1 MSKIMENK
9 NVNIA
14 IVVSHPI
21 QHFCPQYISL
31 SKFPNA
37 NVKVFFASMLGYKRY
52 FDANFG
58 NEIVWNNLRI
68 EEFKHVFVNG
78 DQVLDC
84 NKNLEA
90 PNLKNELE
98 AFQPDAII
106 TYGYFQKF
114 QRACHQF
121 ANSKAIPLVYIT
133 DAENRQ
139 HRKWFKNFAK
149 FFALRWYFKK
159 IDYFFTVGNANEDYY
174 KLYGVNPKSFIRMH
188 YPIDIEV
195 YAKVFEEKE
204 FHRKTIRQ
212 KLGIPQDMFVI
223 TVVGKLVEWKN
234 QSHLIDLLANLES
247 KGKKAH
253 VIILGSGSTLEELKV
268 QVVTLK
274 SNMVHFAGFV
284 DPIDLP
290 KYYTASDLY
299 LHPARIE
306 PHSLAISEAIFMGLP
321 VVLSDRCGSYGE
333 NDDVQEGKNGFVYA
347 FGNIEEMS
355 NKVIK
360 LMEDKE
366 LYKRFSDYS
375 VKISRVFQKR
385 AHGECLADL
394 IKRIK

>member
-1 MSKIMENK
+1 MK
-9 NVNIA
+9 NNNLNIA

-52 FDANFG
+52 FDENFG

-68 EEFKHVFVNG
+68 DEFKHVFMNEDKVLPG
-78 DQVLDC
+78 D
-84 NKNLEA
+84 KNLEA
-90 PNLKNELE
+90 PTLEYELE

-114 QRACHQF
+114 QRACHKW
-121 ANSKAIPLVYIT
+121 ANSKGVPLVYIT

-139 HRKWFKNFAK
+139 HREWYKNFVK

-195 YAKVFEEKE
+195 YNKIFEEKE
-204 FHRKTIRQ
+204 FHRKTIRE
-212 KLGIPQDMFVI
+212 KFGIPQDTFVI
-223 TVVGKLVEWKN
+223 SVVGKLVEWKN
-234 QSHLIDLLANLES
+234 QSHLIDLLDNLES

-253 VIILGSGSTLEELKV
+253 VIILGTGTTLEELK
-268 QVVTLK
+268 TKAAKLK
-274 SNMVHFAGFV
+274 SNVVHFAGFV

-290 KYYTASDLY
+290 KYYAASDLY

-321 VVLSDRCGSYGE
+321 VVLSDKCGSYGE
-333 NDDVQEGKNGFVYA
+333 NDDVQEGKNGYVYP

-355 NKVIK
+355 TKVTK
-360 LMEDKE
+360 LMEEKV
-366 LYKRFSDYS
+366 LHKKFSNYS

-385 AHGECLADL
+385 AHSKCLEDL

>member
-1 MSKIMENK
+1 MK
-9 NVNIA
+9 NNNLNIA

-31 SKFPNA
+31 SQFPNA
-37 NVKVFFASMLGYKRY
+37 NVKVFFASMLGYKSY

-68 EEFKHVFVNG
+68 DEFKHVFMNG
-78 DQVLDC
+78 DQVLDSD
-84 NKNLEA
+84 KNLES
-90 PNLKNELE
+90 PTLEFELD

-114 QRACHQF
+114 QRACHKF

-139 HRKWFKNFAK
+139 HRKWYKKLAK
-149 FFALRWYFKK
+149 FFGLRWYFKK
-159 IDYFFTVGNANEDYY
+159 IDYFFTVGNANEAYY

-188 YPIDIEV
+188 YPIDIDV
-195 YAKVFEEKE
+195 YSEIFDKKE
-204 FHRKTIRQ
+204 FHRSSIRE
-212 KLGIPQDMFVI
+212 KLGIPKETFVI
-223 TVVGKLVEWKN
+223 IVVGKLVEWKN
-234 QSHLIDLLANLES
+234 QSHLIDLLENLEN

-253 VIILGSGSTLEELKV
+253 VIILGTGTTLAELKAKAAN
-268 QVVTLK
+268 LK
-274 SNMVHFAGFV
+274 FNVVHFPGFV
-284 DPIDLP
+284 DPLELP
-290 KYYTASDLY
+290 KYYAASDLY
-299 LHPARIE
+299 VHPARIE

-333 NDDVQEGKNGFVYA
+333 NDDVQEGKNGYVYKFA
-347 FGNIEEMS
+347 AIEEMS

-366 LYKRFSDYS
+366 LYGKFSDYS
-375 VKISRVFQKR
+375 VQISRVFQKR
-385 AHGECLADL
+385 AHGKCLEDL
-394 IKRIK
+394 IKKIK

>member
-1 MSKIMENK
+1 MK
-9 NVNIA
+9 NSNLNIA

-52 FDANFG
+52 FDENFG

-68 EEFKHVFVNG
+68 DEFKHVFMNG
-78 DQVLDC
+78 DQVLPSD
-84 NKNLEA
+84 KNLEA
-90 PNLKNELE
+90 PSLEYELE

-114 QRACHQF
+114 QRACHKW
-121 ANSKAIPLVYIT
+121 ANNNDIPLVYIT

-139 HRKWFKNFAK
+139 HRAWYKKFAK
-149 FFALRWYFKK
+149 IFALRWYFKK

-188 YPIDIEV
+188 YPIDVEI
-195 YAKVFEEKE
+195 YSPIFDQKE
-204 FHRKTIRQ
+204 FHRKTIRE
-212 KLGIPQDMFVI
+212 KLGISQDTFAI
-223 TVVGKLVEWKN
+223 IVVGKLVEWKN
-234 QSHLIDLLANLES
+234 QSHLIDLLENLEA
-247 KGKKAH
+247 KGKKAD
-253 VIILGSGSTLEELKV
+253 VIILGTGTTLEDLK
-268 QVVTLK
+268 TKAAKLK
-274 SNMVHFAGFV
+274 SNVVHFAGFV
-284 DPIDLP
+284 DPLDLP
-290 KYYTASDLY
+290 KYYAASDLY

-333 NDDVQEGKNGFVYA
+333 NDDVQTGKNGFVYA
-347 FGNIEEMS
+347 FDDIEEMS
-355 NKVIK
+355 GKVIK

-366 LYKRFSDYS
+366 LYKSFSDYS

-385 AHGECLADL
+385 AHGGCMADL
-394 IKRIK
+394 MERIK

>member
-1 MSKIMENK
+1 MK
-9 NVNIA
+9 NNNLNIA

-52 FDANFG
+52 FDENFG
-58 NEIVWNNLRI
+58 SEIVWNNLRI
-68 EEFKHVFVNG
+68 DEMKHVFMNE
-78 DQVLDC
+78 DQILPSD
-84 NKNLEA
+84 KNLEA
-90 PNLKNELE
+90 PTLEHELE

-106 TYGYFQKF
+106 SYGYFQKF
-114 QRACHQF
+114 QRACHKW
-121 ANSKAIPLVYIT
+121 ANSNDIPLVYIT

-139 HRKWFKNFAK
+139 HRKWYKNFAK

-174 KLYGVNPKSFIRMH
+174 KQYGVNPESFIRMH

-195 YAKVFEEKE
+195 YNKIFDEKE
-204 FHRKTIRQ
+204 FHGKTIRE
-212 KLGIPQDMFVI
+212 KFGIPQDTFVI
-223 TVVGKLVEWKN
+223 SVVGKLVEWKN
-234 QSHLIDLLANLES
+234 QSHLIDLLENLES
-247 KGKKAH
+247 KGKKAR
-253 VIILGSGSTLEELKV
+253 VIILGTGTTLDELIVKA
-268 QVVTLK
+268 VTLK
-274 SNMVHFAGFV
+274 SNVVHFAGFV

-290 KYYTASDLY
+290 KYYAASDLY

-333 NDDVQEGKNGFVYA
+333 NDDVQEGKNGYVYQ

-355 NKVIK
+355 SKVIK

-366 LYKRFSDYS
+366 LHQTFSDYS
-375 VKISRVFQKR
+375 VKISRAFQKR

-394 IKRIK
+394 MERIK

>member
-1 MSKIMENK
+1 MK
-9 NVNIA
+9 NNNLNIA

-52 FDANFG
+52 FDKNFG

-68 EEFKHVFVNG
+68 DEFKHVFMNE
-78 DQVLDC
+78 DQVLPSD
-84 NKNLEA
+84 KNLEA
-90 PNLKNELE
+90 PTLEHELE

-106 TYGYFQKF
+106 SYGYFQKF
-114 QRACHQF
+114 QRACHKW
-121 ANSKAIPLVYIT
+121 ANSNDIPLVYIT

-139 HRKWFKNFAK
+139 HRKWYKNFVK
-149 FFALRWYFKK
+149 LFALRWYFKK

-195 YAKVFEEKE
+195 YSKVFDEKE
-204 FHRKTIRQ
+204 FHRKTIRE
-212 KLGIPQDMFVI
+212 KFGIPQDTFVI

-234 QSHLIDLLANLES
+234 QSHLIDLLENLES
-247 KGKKAH
+247 KGKKAR
-253 VIILGSGSTLEELKV
+253 VIILGTGTTMEELITKAV
-268 QVVTLK
+268 KLK
-274 SNMVHFAGFV
+274 SNVVHFAGFV
-284 DPIDLP
+284 DPLDLP

-333 NDDVQEGKNGFVYA
+333 NDDVQEGKNGYVYE

-355 NKVIK
+355 SKVIK
-360 LMEDKE
+360 LMEDKV
-366 LYKRFSDYS
+366 LHKAFSDYS
-375 VKISRVFQKR
+375 AKISRTFQKR
-385 AHGECLADL
+385 AHSECIADL

>member
-1 MSKIMENK
+1 MKNKI
-9 NVNIA
+9 NIA

-21 QHFCPQYISL
+21 QHFCPQYISYNKL
-31 SKFPNA
+31 PNV

-68 EEFKHVFVNG
+68 DEFKHVFMNG
-78 DQVLDC
+78 DEVLPSD
-84 NKNLEA
+84 KNLEA
-90 PNLKNELE
+90 LSLENELE
-98 AFQPDAII
+98 SFQPDAII

-114 QRACHQF
+114 QRACHKW
-121 ANSKAIPLVYIT
+121 ANGNNIPLVYIT

-174 KLYGVNPKSFIRMH
+174 KLYGINPKSFIRMH

-195 YAKVFEEKE
+195 YSKVFDEKGL
-204 FHRKTIRQ
+204 HRKYIRE
-212 KLGIPQDMFVI
+212 KFGIPQDTFVI
-223 TVVGKLVEWKN
+223 SVVGKLVEWKN
-234 QSHLIDLLANLES
+234 QSHLIDLLQNLES

-253 VIILGSGSTLEELKV
+253 VVILGTGTTLEKLKTKAA
-268 QVVTLK
+268 TLK
-274 SNMVHFAGFV
+274 SNVVHFAGFV

-290 KYYTASDLY
+290 KYYAASDLY

-333 NDDVQEGKNGFVYA
+333 NDDVQEGKNGYVYA
-347 FGNIEEMS
+347 FANIEEMS
-355 NKVIK
+355 SKVIK
-360 LMEDKE
+360 LMEDKV
-366 LYKRFSDYS
+366 LYKTFSDYS

-385 AHGECLADL
+385 AHGGCLADL
-394 IKRIK
+394 IDRIK

>member
-1 MSKIMENK
+1 MK
-9 NVNIA
+9 NNNLNIA

-31 SKFPNA
+31 SRIPNA

-68 EEFKHVFVNG
+68 EEFKHVFLNG
-78 DQVLDC
+78 DQVLPSD
-84 NKNLEA
+84 KNLEA
-90 PNLKNELE
+90 PTLENELE
-98 AFQPDAII
+98 TFQPDAII

-114 QRACHQF
+114 QRACHKW

-139 HRKWFKNFAK
+139 HRKRYKNLAK

-174 KLYGVNPKSFIRMH
+174 KLYGVNSNSFIRMH

-195 YAKVFEEKE
+195 YTKVYDEKE
-204 FHRKTIRQ
+204 LHRKTIRE
-212 KLGIPQDMFVI
+212 KFGIPQDMFVI

-234 QSHLIDLLANLES
+234 QSHLIDLLQNLER
-247 KGKKAH
+247 KAKKAH
-253 VIILGSGSTLEELKV
+253 VIILGTGTTLEELKFEAAK
-268 QVVTLK
+268 LK
-274 SNMVHFAGFV
+274 SNVVHFAGFV

-290 KYYTASDLY
+290 KYYAASDLY

-333 NDDVQEGKNGFVYA
+333 NDDVQEGKNGYVYEFA
-347 FGNIEEMS
+347 NIEEMS
-355 NKVIK
+355 IKVIK
-360 LMEDKE
+360 LIEDKA
-366 LYKRFSDYS
+366 LHKTFSNYS
-375 VKISRVFQKR
+375 VKISRDFQKR
-385 AHGECLADL
+385 AHGECLTDL
-394 IKRIK
+394 IKRIKKNK